1 MRCLLFIYLE
11 KRKWQFL
18 MNKADKNKVYR
29 IWFYLFLASFFLGV
43 MIMNMGDETLLGD
56 AGIFNLASMN
66 RLKYIEINHG
76 KFFQH
81 VLKKR
86 IGECAAL
93 LLLSTTALGMVTV
106 YAAVFWQGMLTGM
119 IMTAAA
125 IRYGLKGILLILG
138 GMFPHQCLLFPA
150 GVMLLGWCL
159 ENYFLMHT
167 FGRGVSP
174 LFHNRRQQLL
184 HQGILLMWI
193 MLVMLIGCILESYV
207 NPILISD
214 LIKIF

>member
-1 MRCLLFIYLE
+1 
-11 KRKWQFL
+11 
-18 MNKADKNKVYR
+18 MNKADKNRAYR
-29 IWFYLFLASFFLGV
+29 IWFYLFLGSFFLG
-43 MIMNMGDETLLGD
+43 MIVMNMCNESLLGD

-66 RLKYIEINHG
+66 RLKYIEINQG
-76 KFFQH
+76 KFFQY
-81 VLKKR
+81 VLKRR
-86 IGECAAL
+86 IGECIVL
-93 LLLSTTALGMVTV
+93 LLLSTTMLGMVSV
-106 YAAVFWQGMLTGM
+106 YAVVFWQGMLTGM
-119 IMTAAA
+119 IMTAAS

-159 ENYFLMHT
+159 ENYFLIHT
-167 FGRGVSP
+167 FGRGISP
-174 LFHNRRQQLL
+174 LFRTRRHQLL
-184 HQGILLMWI
+184 HQGVLLMWI